1 MIVLTAVNVALFAIG
16 SQTMLLF
23 SATVPYFAAVIGIL
37 IFAVFAVIVIT
48 IFNSVSNNPIDNLS
62 ITYIRNST
70 DIQNEYGEIISI
82 GKNILYKTK
91 NDESTIK
98 TPYTIETE
106 TGRVIV
112 YVTLMKW
119 NEEWTASSLE
129 VIEVIPNE

>member
-1 MIVLTAVNVALFAIG
+1 MRKNK
-16 SQTMLLF
+16 MLLL
-23 SATVPYFAAVIGIL
+23 VIIGIL

-82 GKNILYKTK
+82 GKNILYETK

-112 YVTLMKW
+112 YVTLMKC
-119 NEEWTASSLE
+119 NEEWKTTSLE

>member
-1 MIVLTAVNVALFAIG
+1 MRKNK
-16 SQTMLLF
+16 MLLLLI
-23 SATVPYFAAVIGIL
+23 IGIL

-70 DIQNEYGEIISI
+70 DIQNEYGEIITI
-82 GKNILYKTK
+82 GKNILYETK

-106 TGRVIV
+106 TGNVGTIYSSGELIASV
-112 YVTLMKW
+112 TANSKGTLTLIDKINGTNKIDGKYVDGKY
-119 NEEWTASSLE
+119 S
-129 VIEVIPNE
+129 